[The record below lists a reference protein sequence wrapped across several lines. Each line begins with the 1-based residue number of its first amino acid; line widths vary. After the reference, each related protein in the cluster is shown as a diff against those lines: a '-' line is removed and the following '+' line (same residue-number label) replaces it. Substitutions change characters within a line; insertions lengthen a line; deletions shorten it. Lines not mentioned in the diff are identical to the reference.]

1 MQLKVWLVDAHLDC
15 GGRQS
20 GLCPLDTVILPP
32 SSHITF
38 GWILSVFSSIFSS
51 VFFTC
56 VCIFVCV
63 FVFFLYLYKVGF
75 SHLVGMNH
83 KNQLTKCASMGRWM
97 HGLHVVEFGLWTK
110 KCKVKS
116 FLGTCP
122 GTCNVTLSL
131 WSPIMSQDKPGSF
144 AVSAQCTLHT
154 A

>member
-1 MQLKVWLVDAHLDC
+1 MGFAHWI
-15 GGRQS
+15 QS
-20 GLCPLDTVILPP
+20 SSPP
-32 SSHITF
+32 RPISPSDEFYLYFHLYFHQFFSH
-38 GWILSVFSSIFSS
+38 
-51 VFFTC
+51 
-56 VCIFVCV
+56 V
-63 FVFFLYLYKVGF
+63 FVSLCAYLYFFLYLYKVGF